1 MVVLLAG
8 KAIAARAGVDAPEAA
23 TMKCVGVAAG
33 SVLGGAADDDENVT
47 VDRGEVFCF
56 ANSAAG
62 DAITLSD
69 VGTDCY
75 VADDQTVAKGHAV
88 NTRPKAGRIE
98 DVTSEGVW
106 VRVGMFS

>member
-1 MVVLLAG
+1 MTALAAPTKRKSRDGRSFVYPVKAVSQIWQNAMVVLLAG

-56 ANSAAG
+56 ANSEAG

-69 VGTDCY
+69 VGPDCY
-75 VADDQTVAKGHAV
+75 EI
-88 NTRPKAGRIE
+88 GRA
-98 DVTSEGVW
+98 S
-106 VRVGMFS
+106 